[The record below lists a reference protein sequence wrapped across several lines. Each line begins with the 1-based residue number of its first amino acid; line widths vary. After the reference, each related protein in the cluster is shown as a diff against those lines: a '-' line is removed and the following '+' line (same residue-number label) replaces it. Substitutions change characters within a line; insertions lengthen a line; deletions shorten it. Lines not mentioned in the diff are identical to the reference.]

1 MWCIRTPL
9 ISPWSMAS
17 WWKKPCNFPVDF
29 VYYRDK
35 RYFELILIQSIKK
48 SVFQQTLEDVTPP
61 VGWMW
66 FFLIRFDLSAMSV
79 NPSVRQSL
87 SHTARF
93 TKNTFNF
100 SVRFS
105 ADFPLLFTL
114 YINKNK
120 LSNISRP
127 INYQTFN
134 LTFWGW
140 SNNRQLISI
149 FIKQIKIF
157 SILFLLKMYLYQYLI

>member
-1 MWCIRTPL
+1 MFEPFLFLVRKRNASPKKKYCSLRSPAAPRGARPPL

-100 SVRFS
+100 SV
-105 ADFPLLFTL
+105 DF
-114 YINKNK
+114 YN
-120 LSNISRP
+120 
-127 INYQTFN
+127 
-134 LTFWGW
+134 
-140 SNNRQLISI
+140 
-149 FIKQIKIF
+149 
-157 SILFLLKMYLYQYLI
+157 FLLLI